1 MSRRV
6 VKLIIRIAF
15 IIRLMNENI
24 FSQSAW
30 LDLSD
35 DAQWLSIPE
44 VADSLG
50 VRQRDVRTMLAKH
63 ELVAL
68 HRGENGALAVH
79 RSQLVFTADSAK
91 ATVLASLKGTFTALD
106 DAGFSD
112 EEKLAWITASNPELG
127 CAPVEALRN
136 GRIHSVRRAIITA
149 GI

>member
-1 MSRRV
+1 MD
-6 VKLIIRIAF
+6 K
-15 IIRLMNENI
+15 NI
-24 FSQSAW
+24 FSQSAL

-35 DAQWLSIPE
+35 NAQWCSVPE
-44 VADSLG
+44 VADFLG

-68 HRGENGALAVH
+68 RRGENSTLAVH
-79 RSQLVFTADSAK
+79 RSQLLFAADGTK
-91 ATVLASLKGTFTALD
+91 ATVLTSLKGTFTALD

-112 EEKLAWITASNPELG
+112 EEKLAWITAPNPELG

-149 GI
+149 EI